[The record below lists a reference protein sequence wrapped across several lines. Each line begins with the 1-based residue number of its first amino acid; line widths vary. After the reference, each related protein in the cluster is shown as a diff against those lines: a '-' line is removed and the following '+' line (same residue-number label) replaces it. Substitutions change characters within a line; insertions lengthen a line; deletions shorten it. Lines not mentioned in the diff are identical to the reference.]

1 MAHDLDQQQC
11 RIFPMRNSFVLL
23 LAFSLLLVSACGS
36 GDNGDALRNDPPP
49 VKVYALKNVHI
60 EYEYSGAA
68 SGKKTHYIANYGM
81 YQRMEDD
88 LTYELGGSKRNV
100 SIIDIIADTVQ
111 YHIDKSKSSGTRTSF
126 EVARLEK
133 LVTGYTEEELKDF
146 QSSYLLRSGAK
157 VIGKE
162 TILGKECTVY
172 DLAMSGVVVS
182 MWKSITMRS
191 KIKMGDSEIIMTAV
205 DLDESFSPDAAMF
218 APPKNVKI
226 EEPRI
231 ISNFPEGHPP
241 VDGPSRDQLPEGH
254 PPVDAPGGSALP
266 EGHPPLDAPS
276 GAQR

>member
-1 MAHDLDQQQC
+1 
-11 RIFPMRNSFVLL
+11 MRN
-23 LAFSLLLVSACGS
+23 FSLLFITLSAVLLAACGS
-36 GDNGDALRNDPPP
+36 GNNGDALRDDPPT
-49 VKVYALKNVHI
+49 VKVYAVKNVKI

-68 SGKKTHYIANYGM
+68 KGSKTHLIANYGM

-88 LTYELGGSKRNV
+88 LTYTLGGNERTV

-111 YHIDKSKSSGTRTSF
+111 YHIDKTKNSGTRTSF

-133 LVTGYTEEELKDF
+133 LVDGYSPQELKDF
-146 QSSYLLRSGAK
+146 QASYLLKSGAK

-182 MWKSITMRS
+182 LWNSVTMRS

-205 DLDESFSPDAAMF
+205 DIDESFSPDADMF
-218 APPKNVKI
+218 APPKDAKI

-241 VDGPSRDQLPEGH
+241 VDGPSDSQMPEGH

-266 EGHPPLDAPS
+266 EGHPPVDAPS